1 MLKQQRR
8 SGVGSGRTVS
18 AKPKGQSAT
27 RDRIVEAAIE
37 TLRED
42 GFAGTT
48 ARAIARRGAF
58 NQALIFYH
66 FGSLPALLLEA
77 FRKTSDEQV
86 AKYRAA
92 AAEVGSLADLVE
104 IARRLHV
111 EDLQSGGVA
120 AVTQLMAAAASDEQ
134 VGRAIL
140 DPFEGWIALVE
151 EALRRAL
158 ATHPLGSLVPV
169 REAAYAISA
178 MFLGI
183 ELMSRLDPERSEA
196 DRVFDMMALLAQLV
210 EQLTPSLLAGATD

>member
-1 MLKQQRR
+1 M
-8 SGVGSGRTVS
+8 S
-18 AKPKGQSAT
+18 ARPKKKESPT
-27 RDRIVEAAIE
+27 RERIVEAAIE
-37 TLRED
+37 TLREE

-48 ARAIARRGAF
+48 ARSIAQRGDF

-66 FGSLPALLLEA
+66 FGSVPALLLET
-77 FRKTSDEQV
+77 FRKTSEEQI

-92 AAEVGSLADLVE
+92 AAEVGSLHDLVE

-111 EDLQSGGVA
+111 EDHQTGSVT
-120 AVTQLMAAAASDEQ
+120 AVTQLMAAAASDDE

-140 DPFEGWIALVE
+140 DRFESWIGIVE
-151 EALRRAL
+151 EALRRGL
-158 ATHPLGSLVPV
+158 APHPMGSLVPV

-210 EQLTPSLLAGATD
+210 EQLTPSLIGSETD

>member
-1 MLKQQRR
+1 M
-8 SGVGSGRTVS
+8 S
-18 AKPKGQSAT
+18 ARPRKESAT

-37 TLRED
+37 TLREE

-48 ARAIARRGAF
+48 ARSIAHRGNF

-66 FGSLPALLLEA
+66 FGSVPALLLEA
-77 FRKTSDEQV
+77 FRKTSEEQI

-104 IARRLHV
+104 IARRLHS
-111 EDLQSGGVA
+111 EDIQTGGVT
-120 AVTQLMAAAASDEQ
+120 AVTQLMAAAASDEE

-140 DPFEGWIALVE
+140 DRFDGWIALVE
-151 EALRRAL
+151 DALRRAL
-158 ATHPLGSLVPV
+158 ATHPLGSLVQV

-196 DRVFDMMALLAQLV
+196 ERVFDMMALLAQLV
-210 EQLTPSLLAGATD
+210 EQLTPSLIGSVNDA

>member
-1 MLKQQRR
+1 
-8 SGVGSGRTVS
+8 VS
-18 AKPKGQSAT
+18 PKPKKKESAT
-27 RDRIVEAAIE
+27 RERIVEAAID
-37 TLRED
+37 TLREE

-48 ARAIARRGAF
+48 ARSIAQRGDF

-66 FGSLPALLLEA
+66 FGSVPALLLET
-77 FRKTSDEQV
+77 FRKTSEEQI

-92 AAEVGSLADLVE
+92 AAEVGSLHDLVE

-111 EDLQSGGVA
+111 EDSQTGSVT
-120 AVTQLMAAAASDEQ
+120 AVTQLMAAAASDDE

-140 DPFEGWIALVE
+140 DRFESWIGIVE
-151 EALRRAL
+151 EALRRGL
-158 ATHPLGSLVPV
+158 AAHPMGTLVPV

-196 DRVFDMMALLAQLV
+196 ESVFDMMALLAQLM
-210 EQLTPSLLAGATD
+210 EQLMPNVLGAGAD

>member
-1 MLKQQRR
+1 
-8 SGVGSGRTVS
+8 VS
-18 AKPKGQSAT
+18 AKPKKKESAT
-27 RDRIVEAAIE
+27 RERIVEAAID

-48 ARAIARRGAF
+48 ARSIAHRGDF

-66 FGSLPALLLEA
+66 FGSVPALLLET
-77 FRKTSDEQV
+77 FRKTSEEQI

-92 AAEVGSLADLVE
+92 ASEVGSLHDLVE

-111 EDLQSGGVA
+111 EDNQTGSVT
-120 AVTQLMAAAASDEQ
+120 AVTQLMAAAASDDE

-140 DPFEGWIALVE
+140 DRFESWIGIVE
-151 EALRRAL
+151 EALRRGL
-158 ATHPLGSLVPV
+158 AAHPMGTLVPV

-196 DRVFDMMALLAQLV
+196 ESVFDMMALLAQLV
-210 EQLTPSLLAGATD
+210 EQLTPSAIGAEAD